1 MPVPTA
7 TTWTNQYFNITE
19 ARIIDQAGHDD
30 LPPTT
35 SSSSSFPTATSPLP
49 PSSPPPTGA
58 IVGGVIG
65 GLVIMASFIAC
76 CVWIIRRHMGRATH
90 ITARPNH
97 LLGHTRKISDS
108 TTPILQASSI
118 TSPPFYNYLAGHT
131 TMGYTSASQD
141 SDPLPAEQGIIPF
154 IQPPNHT
161 PERKLGHSDGA
172 PPVFDQPSQRMAVPP
187 PTYSECC

>member
-19 ARIIDQAGHDD
+19 ARIIDRANYDD
-30 LPPTT
+30 LPVGLSPTTT
-35 SSSSSFPTATSPLP
+35 SS
-49 PSSPPPTGA
+49 PSTGA
-58 IVGGVIG
+58 IVGGIIG
-65 GLVIMASFIAC
+65 GLVIIAFFIAC

-97 LLGHTRKISDS
+97 LLGHTSKISDS
-108 TTPILQASSI
+108 TTPTLPAPSI
-118 TSPPFYNYLAGHT
+118 TSPPFSNYFVGHT
-131 TMGYTSASQD
+131 TMGYIPASQD
-141 SDPLPAEQGIIPF
+141 SDPPSAEERIIPF

-172 PPVFDQPSQRMAVPP
+172 PPVFDQPSAPPQRMTVPP